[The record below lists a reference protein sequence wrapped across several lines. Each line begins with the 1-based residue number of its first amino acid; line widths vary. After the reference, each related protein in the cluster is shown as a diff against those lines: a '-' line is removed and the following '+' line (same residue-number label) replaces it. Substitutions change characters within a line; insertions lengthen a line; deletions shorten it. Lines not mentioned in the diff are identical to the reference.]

1 MKAMSRNPAQASKAR
16 RAEAK
21 RDGLISIKTPASTTT
36 KSAVGGKKSGFKS
49 AFVDVKDMEN
59 KKAEVAEETKVT
71 RAEEE
76 EEGWEILKSVEGK
89 DEDGKKGDE
98 GGSEEDEVWWSEEE
112 EGRYNPRKPTGCDA
126 DCPCG
131 G

>member
-1 MKAMSRNPAQASKAR
+1 MKAMSRNPALASKAR

-36 KSAVGGKKSGFKS
+36 KSATGGKKSGFKN
-49 AFVDVKDMEN
+49 AFVEVGED
-59 KKAEVAEETKVT
+59 KKAEVPEETKVKG
-71 RAEEE
+71 AE
-76 EEGWEILKSVEGK
+76 EEGWEILESVEGK
-89 DEDGKKGDE
+89 DEDGNQGDE
-98 GGSEEDEVWWSEEE
+98 VGGGEEEEGWWSDEE
-112 EGRYNPRKPTGCDA
+112 EGRYDPGKAVGCGA